1 MLPFRDLFQLM
12 KRTNIVLS
20 FVGEIFCPV
29 VVMSAATGNKLEKE
43 KAKKK
48 QQLNIY
54 HLEIGCD
61 NHQRCISNRIVNIL
75 GTELRTNRLKIN
87 FEK

>member
-43 KAKKK
+43 KAKKNNNLTFTTSK
-48 QQLNIY
+48 LVVTITRDAYQ
-54 HLEIGCD
+54 
-61 NHQRCISNRIVNIL
+61 
-75 GTELRTNRLKIN
+75 TET
-87 FEK
+87 